1 MAHSWQSQLERWR
14 QAGLI
19 EPATA
24 DAIRAWE
31 QAQPEPPRLR
41 IPVLVAIALG
51 GVLVAAGLLLFV
63 STHWEA
69 LAPGQRF
76 GLLLA
81 LVVGL
86 HGGGAA
92 VEERFAPLA
101 LTLHG
106 VGTVTLGAGI
116 FLAGQIFHLEA
127 HWPLGLLLWAIGAGL
142 GWGLLR
148 QWPQLALLALL
159 TPAWLLSEWG
169 VAVEGARADFQLN
182 SSDPTALA
190 VTAAGLLLTCLS
202 YLGAPLGSGSTSAAR
217 RVLLWIGGLGLLPAA
232 LLWLVACLSMDSW
245 RAWALGSQPTT
256 GLPLPLAAAG
266 WSLALGVPLLLGW
279 LLRGSRVTP
288 LGVAIGW
295 LLVSLATGGGQ
306 RFEPGLVTY
315 LWWAVGGLLLLAWGV
330 AEGRSERI
338 NFGVAVIGL
347 DVLAFYVSQVMDALG
362 RSASLIGLGVLFLG
376 GGWGLEV
383 LRRRL
388 VARAV
393 RPEAP

>member
-1 MAHSWQSQLERWR
+1 MAKGWQSQLERWR

-24 DAIRAWE
+24 DAIQAWE
-31 QAQPEPPRLR
+31 QAQPQQTRLQA
-41 IPVLVAIALG
+41 PVLVTIALG
-51 GVLVAAGLLLFV
+51 AVLVAAGLLLFV

-76 GLLLA
+76 ALLLA

-92 VEERFAPLA
+92 VEERLAPLA
-101 LTLHG
+101 VALHG
-106 VGTVTLGAGI
+106 VGTVTLGAGL
-116 FLAGQIFHLEA
+116 FLAAQIFHLEA

-148 QWPQLALLALL
+148 QWPQLAVLALL
-159 TPAWLLSEWG
+159 VPGWLGSEWA
-169 VAVEGARADFQLN
+169 VAVEGATAGFQRS

-190 VTAAGLLLTCLS
+190 VPAAGLLLTSLS
-202 YLGAPLGSGSTSAAR
+202 YLGAPLGSGPTSPAR
-217 RVLLWIGGLGLLPAA
+217 RVLLWIGVLGLLPAA
-232 LLWLVACLSMDSW
+232 LFWLFVSLSMGPW
-245 RAWALGSQPTT
+245 VLGSQSATA
-256 GLPLPLAAAG
+256 LPLALAG
-266 WSLALGVPLLLGW
+266 WCLALGGPLLLGW
-279 LLRGSRVTP
+279 LLRGSRIAP

-295 LLVSLATGGGQ
+295 LLVSLVAGGVE
-306 RFEPGLVTY
+306 RFDPGLFTY

-338 NFGVAVIGL
+338 NVGMAVIGL

>member
-1 MAHSWQSQLERWR
+1 MAKGWQSQLERWR

-24 DAIRAWE
+24 DAIQAWE
-31 QAQPEPPRLR
+31 QAQPQQTRLQA
-41 IPVLVAIALG
+41 PVLVTIALG

-101 LTLHG
+101 VALHG
-106 VGTVTLGAGI
+106 VGTVTLGAGL
-116 FLAGQIFHLEA
+116 FLAAQIFHLEA

-148 QWPQLALLALL
+148 QWPQLAVLALL
-159 TPAWLLSEWG
+159 VPGWLGSEWA
-169 VAVEGARADFQLN
+169 VAAEGATAGFQRS

-190 VTAAGLLLTCLS
+190 VPAAGLLLTSLS
-202 YLGAPLGSGSTSAAR
+202 YLGAPLGSGPTSAAR

-232 LLWLVACLSMDSW
+232 LFWLFVSLSMGPW
-245 RAWALGSQPTT
+245 VLGSQSATA
-256 GLPLPLAAAG
+256 LPLPLALAG
-266 WSLALGVPLLLGW
+266 WCLALGGPLLLGW
-279 LLRGSRVTP
+279 LLRGARIAP

-295 LLVSLATGGGQ
+295 LLVSLVAGGGG
-306 RFEPGLVTY
+306 RFDPGLFTY

-338 NFGVAVIGL
+338 NVGMAVIGL

-376 GGWGLEV
+376 GGWGLEI

-388 VARAV
+388 LARAV

>member
-1 MAHSWQSQLERWR
+1 MTSRWESQLERWCH
-14 QAGLI
+14 AGLI

-31 QAQPEPPRLR
+31 QAQPGPQRLR
-41 IPVLVAIALG
+41 MPVLVAIALG

-69 LAPGQRF
+69 LAPEQRF
-76 GLLLA
+76 ALLLA

-92 VEERFAPLA
+92 AEQRFPPLA
-101 LTLHG
+101 VALHG
-106 VGTVTLGAGI
+106 VGTVTLGAGL

-148 QWPQLALLALL
+148 QWPQLALVALL
-159 TPAWLLSEWG
+159 TPAWLGSEW
-169 VAVEGARADFQLN
+169 VRAVEGTRHGQGLWSGLPVDA
-182 SSDPTALA
+182 ALLA
-190 VTAAGLLLTCLS
+190 GGLLLTALT
-202 YLGAPLGSGSTSAAR
+202 YLGAPLGTGPTSPAR
-217 RVLLWIGGLGLLPAA
+217 RVLLWLGGLGLLPAA
-232 LLWLVACLSMDSW
+232 LFWLVISLAPWTSLETW
-245 RAWALGSQPTT
+245 QRAGTP
-256 GLPLPLAAAG
+256 LPLPLTLVGVAVAAG
-266 WSLALGVPLLLGW
+266 GPLLLGW
-279 LLRGSRVTP
+279 WLRGSRIAP

-295 LLVSLATGGGQ
+295 LLVSLVTGGSERVQ
-306 RFEPGLVTY
+306 PSLFTY
-315 LWWAVGGLLLLAWGV
+315 LWWAVGGLLLLAWGL

-338 NFGVAVIGL
+338 NFGAVVLAL
-347 DVLAFYVSQVMDALG
+347 DVLAFYVAQVMDSLG

-376 GGWGLEV
+376 GGWGLER

-388 VARAV
+388 VARSQR
-393 RPEAP
+393 RPAP

>member
-1 MAHSWQSQLERWR
+1 MARSWQSQLERWR

-31 QAQPEPPRLR
+31 QAQPPPTRLR

-69 LAPGQRF
+69 LGPAQRF

-92 VEERFAPLA
+92 VEERFPPLA
-101 LTLHG
+101 VALHG
-106 VGTVTLGAGI
+106 VGTVTLGAGL
-116 FLAGQIFHLEA
+116 FLAAQIFHLEA

-148 QWPQLALLALL
+148 QWPQLALLALVL
-159 TPAWLLSEWG
+159 PAWLGSEWA
-169 VAVEGARADFQLN
+169 VAVEGATAGWPR
-182 SSDPTALA
+182 SSGDPTVLA
-190 VTAAGLLLTCLS
+190 VPAAGLLLTCLC
-202 YLGAPLGSGSTSAAR
+202 YLGAPLGSGPTSPPR

-232 LLWLVACLSMDSW
+232 LFWLVASLS
-245 RAWALGSQPTT
+245 RGPWALGSPSATA
-256 GLPLPLAAAG
+256 LPLPLAVGG
-266 WSLALGVPLLLGW
+266 WGIALGGPLLLGW
-279 LLRGSRVTP
+279 LLRGARIVP

-295 LLVSLATGGGQ
+295 LLVGLATGGGE
-306 RFEPGLVTY
+306 RFEPDLVTY
-315 LWWAVGGLLLLAWGV
+315 IWWAVGGLLLLAWGV

-338 NFGVAVIGL
+338 NVGL
-347 DVLAFYVSQVMDALG
+347 ALIALDLLAFYVSQVMDALG
-362 RSASLIGLGVLFLG
+362 RSASLIGLGVVFLG

-393 RPEAP
+393 RPEVP

>member
-1 MAHSWQSQLERWR
+1 MARTWQSQLERWR

-24 DAIRAWE
+24 DAIQAWE
-31 QAQPEPPRLR
+31 QAQPQHGRLQA
-41 IPVLVAIALG
+41 PVLVAIALG

-76 GLLLA
+76 ALLLA

-101 LTLHG
+101 MALHG

-116 FLAGQIFHLEA
+116 FLAAQIFHLEA

-148 QWPQLALLALL
+148 QWPQLAVLALL
-159 TPAWLLSEWG
+159 VPGWLGSEWA
-169 VAVEGARADFQLN
+169 VAVEGSRAGFQL
-182 SSDPTALA
+182 SASDPTALA
-190 VTAAGLLLTCLS
+190 VPAAGLLLTSLS
-202 YLGAPLGSGSTSAAR
+202 YLGAPLGSGPTAPAR
-217 RVLLWIGGLGLLPAA
+217 RVLLWIGGLGVLPAA
-232 LLWLVACLSMDSW
+232 LFWLFVSLSMGPW
-245 RAWALGSQPTT
+245 VLGSQSATA
-256 GLPLPLAAAG
+256 LPLPLALAG
-266 WSLALGVPLLLGW
+266 WCLALGGPLLLGW
-279 LLRGSRVTP
+279 LLRGSRIAP

-295 LLVSLATGGGQ
+295 LLVSLVAGGVE
-306 RFEPGLVTY
+306 RFDPGLFTY

-338 NFGVAVIGL
+338 NIGMAVIGL
-347 DVLAFYVSQVMDALG
+347 DLLAFYVSQVMDALG

-388 VARAV
+388 VARVV